1 MSYGVTDAD
10 DQGPTIIV
18 GLGNPILGDDGVG
31 WHILDALEQRLRLD
45 PLISATIGPIATDR
59 LAVGGLSLMERLIG
73 YRRAIILDAEV
84 GGVPGTVRVADVE
97 EVRGRVAAHL
107 DCAHDVTVARAIEV
121 ARDLG
126 QLVPRNVRVI
136 TVAVPPPISFA
147 ETLSPAVA
155 AAVEPAVDAL
165 IDELVLTAV
174 VGAR

>member
-1 MSYGVTDAD
+1 MSFAATDTD
-10 DQGPTIIV
+10 EHGPTIVV

-31 WHILDALEQRLRLD
+31 WRVLDALEQRLKLD
-45 PLISATIGPIATDR
+45 PLISATIGPIATER

-73 YRRAIILDAEV
+73 YRRAIIVDAEV
-84 GGVPGTVRVADVE
+84 GGVPGSVRVADVQ

-126 QLVPRNVRVI
+126 QLVPRNVRVV
-136 TVAVPPPISFA
+136 TVAVPPAVSFA

-165 IDELVLTAV
+165 LDELVVYAV
-174 VGAR
+174 AGSG